1 MMLYEFVLYWL
12 NKLKMKEKIL
22 ISFFILIILLFSNN
36 NCLQSKIDLFQFGK
50 VQNFEDNQKDFSINN
65 NKVEEKSVKNNDES
79 FSNKKN
85 ENLKKIKNLVNI
97 LVEKYE
103 KLKSEEK
110 IHNEKKKINLFDTI
124 RFKSVNN
131 ENELKWVDNRNNQ
144 QGNDNSFRNNY
155 SNDRENLF
163 NKDDSPDNAQNNFN
177 QSRNSD
183 KRLKS
188 FNDLKLPPQRQ
199 KENLLLKGGNLP
211 LFPLHIITREPVIL
225 PPDEEKDVFIDKA
238 LIKKLKYNRKF
249 GLQTAIR
256 SIPIQEC
263 QINWDYSMHG
273 DNWSCFVKIQ
283 INLV

>member
-183 KRLKS
+183 KRLK
-188 FNDLKLPPQRQ
+188 
-199 KENLLLKGGNLP
+199 
-211 LFPLHIITREPVIL
+211 
-225 PPDEEKDVFIDKA
+225 
-238 LIKKLKYNRKF
+238 
-249 GLQTAIR
+249 
-256 SIPIQEC
+256 
-263 QINWDYSMHG
+263 
-273 DNWSCFVKIQ
+273 
-283 INLV
+283 